1 MDKRVVLFS
10 AIFILAGVIL
20 GAFGAHT
27 LKALIV
33 EKKLVSFETG
43 VRYQLIMGVA
53 LLAISLWNENK
64 IDLKWFNRLL
74 ISGTLLFSCSI
85 YFLAI
90 EDLLGVSL
98 SFLGPITP
106 LGGSLMII
114 AWIIFIQRIVK
125 S

>member
-1 MDKRVVLFS
+1 MDKRVILFS

-27 LKALIV
+27 LKELIV
-33 EKKLVSFETG
+33 ENKLVSFETG